1 MAFLNDPVFGYLKKS
16 LDISVLRQ
24 EVIASNIANA
34 DTPGYKAKHI
44 PFRDVLN
51 LADRDLRLKITDP
64 RHIEPQGDLT
74 YLIRE
79 DKTDYLTKND
89 KNNVKLDKEMTALAK
104 NTLLISA
111 LTAFERYKFNQYKDL
126 ISSTRNA

>member
-24 EVIASNIANA
+24 EVVASNIANA

-44 PFRDVLN
+44 PFKDVLN
-51 LADRDLRLKITDP
+51 LADRDLKLKITNP
-64 RHIEPQGDLT
+64 RHIQPSEDFK
-74 YLIRE
+74 YLVRE

-89 KNNVKLDKEMTALAK
+89 KNNVKLDKEMTILAK
-104 NTLLISA
+104 NTLLINA
-111 LTAFERYKFNQYKDL
+111 LTAFERYKFNQYNDI
-126 ISSTRNA
+126 ISSTKNT

>member
-1 MAFLNDPVFGYLKKS
+1 MAFLNDPVFVYLKKS

-44 PFRDVLN
+44 PFKDVLN
-51 LADRDLRLKITDP
+51 LAEQDLRLKVTDP
-64 RHIEPQGDLT
+64 RHIEPTESLN
-74 YLIRE
+74 YLIKE
-79 DKTDYLTKND
+79 DSTDYLTKND
-89 KNNVKLDKEMTALAK
+89 KNNVKLDKELTALAK
-104 NTLLISA
+104 NTLLIDT

>member
-44 PFRDVLN
+44 PFKDVLN

>member
-34 DTPGYKAKHI
+34 DTPGYKAEHI
-44 PFRDVLN
+44 PFKDVLN
-51 LADRDLRLKITDP
+51 LADNDLKLKTTNP
-64 RHIEPQGDLT
+64 RHIQSSGGLK

-79 DKTDYLTKND
+79 NKTNYLTKND
-89 KNNVKLDKEMTALAK
+89 KNNVKLDEEMTMLAK
-104 NTLLISA
+104 NTLLINA
-111 LTAFERYKFNQYKDL
+111 LTAFERYKFNQYKDI
-126 ISSTRNA
+126 ISSTKNV